1 MGVAVGPLYNSLA
14 SHEGA
19 YHGTVWPV
27 SCSSSGGINNSPQSR
42 YDEWDYAVPVLLC
55 LLLHF
60 WGLSDLR
67 LPRAS
72 LCLCPW
78 IHASLPPRCWSLPCW
93 NVTKVPW
100 RRGSSNNDNNNNDNA
115 GTTSPCNRAVRHW
128 PS

>member
-55 LLLHF
+55 
-60 WGLSDLR
+60 
-67 LPRAS
+67 
-72 LCLCPW
+72 PW
-78 IHASLPPRCWSLPCW
+78 IHTSLPPRGWSLPCW

-100 RRGSSNNDNNNNDNA
+100 RRGSPNNDNNNNDNT
-115 GTTSPCNRAVRHW
+115 GTASPCNRAVRHW